1 MATEAINNNYQT
13 TVSAPEEPSTPPAT
27 SGSNVGSMAVAIF
40 EIAATMT
47 KLNNNNA
54 EISIESTNF
63 QNDFNEEQ
71 RSATIKEGNK
81 QALGNWLEMGSSLFS
96 ATVSSVTLGADNLG
110 EAGKLNDQLQE
121 QNKQL
126 GELEDFQGKVQDQM
140 PRTREIELAEAG
152 ASAPARNP
160 QVDARIKEMQ
170 SGRISDSK
178 IQLEPQ
184 SLDEQAMDDKELKAT
199 YNNQA
204 INGANTNE
212 LTTIKGQTE
221 NQIKNKH
228 SEIEATNGKLQRK
241 QSQNRMISEIV
252 NQAGKSG
259 FDAGKAIAT
268 EQAAH
273 ERAAGQAAQF
283 DQQIQATIEQNA
295 QKATASNLDYTNSV
309 LAALDKAGG

>member
-13 TVSAPEEPSTPPAT
+13 TISAPAEPSTPPAT

-140 PRTREIELAEAG
+140 PKTREFELAEEG
-152 ASAPARNP
+152 ASAPARDP
-160 QVDARIKEMQ
+160 RTDDRIKEMQ
-170 SGRISDSK
+170 SGRITDP
-178 IQLEPQ
+178 E
-184 SLDEQAMDDKELKAT
+184 MRKEEKMLMTPEEFKVSSNNNALAAAGT
-199 YNNQA
+199 GELTDINNQT
-204 INGANTNE
+204 G
-212 LTTIKGQTE
+212 
-221 NQIKNKH
+221 NQIKNKY
-228 SEIEATNGKLQRK
+228 SDIEATNGKLQRK
-241 QSQNRMISEIV
+241 QSQNRMISDIV

-273 ERAAGQAAQF
+273 AKAAEQAAQF
-283 DQQIQATIEQNA
+283 DQQIQEKAEQNA
-295 QKATASNLDYTNSV
+295 QKATASNLDYTNSA